1 MDKRESLTYRSNIQF
16 NGNDI
21 TLAAKILEKLSGT
34 MDIVYYL
41 MNRGEGRSFV
51 LMLVSAKNIDMG
63 TLLENEKRDT
73 DILFEIDKEDSLY
86 ALICQDTKIDGGYYF
101 AERLVHHMQLDNATD
116 IYCTDI
122 EIRTTNHEIKFVIL
136 KLIETYMK
144 SKEEGRSNEI
154 VFKSLN

>member
-1 MDKRESLTYRSNIQF
+1 MDKRKSLRHRDNIRF

-21 TLAAKILEKLSGT
+21 TLAAKIVEKLSST

-41 MNRGEGRSFV
+41 MNRGDGHSFV
-51 LMLVSAKNIDMG
+51 LMLVSAKNIDMAA
-63 TLLENEKRDT
+63 LLEREKRDT
-73 DILFEIDKEDSLY
+73 DILFEIDKEESLY
-86 ALICQDTKIDGGYYF
+86 ALICQDTRIDGGYYF
-101 AERLVHHMQLDNATD
+101 AERLLQHMEIDGAED

-136 KLIETYMK
+136 KLIEIYMK
-144 SKEEGRSNEI
+144 SKEDGRSNEI

>member
-1 MDKRESLTYRSNIQF
+1 MDKRESVTHRNNIQF

-21 TLAAKILEKLSGT
+21 TLAAKILEKLSST

-41 MNRGEGRSFV
+41 MNRGDGHSFV
-51 LMLVSAKNIDMG
+51 LMLVSAKNIDLG
-63 TLLENEKRDT
+63 TLLEKEKRDT
-73 DILFEIDKEDSLY
+73 DILFEIDKEESLY
-86 ALICQDTKIDGGYYF
+86 ALVCQATKIDGGYYF
-101 AERLVHHMQLDNATD
+101 AERLLKHMQLDNAKD

-144 SKEEGRSNEI
+144 SKQEGRSNEI

>member
-1 MDKRESLTYRSNIQF
+1 MDKRESLTYRNNIQF

-41 MNRGEGRSFV
+41 MNRWDGRTFV
-51 LMLVSAKNIDMG
+51 LMLVSAKNIDLG
-63 TLLENEKRDT
+63 KLLEKEKRDT
-73 DILFEIDKEDSLY
+73 DILFEIDKENSLY
-86 ALICQDTKIDGGYYF
+86 ALVCQDTKIDGGYYF
-101 AERLVHHMQLDNATD
+101 AERLLQHMQSDNAKD
-116 IYCTDI
+116 IYCTDL
-122 EIRTTNHEIKFVIL
+122 EIRTTNHDIKFVIL